1 MDIQRSDLK
10 KQKQRKQ
17 MIIGGVAAAV
27 VLLGILGLSRLEPAA
42 PSVER
47 SSVWLDTVKRG
58 EMLREVRG
66 PGTLV
71 PKEIRWIAAETNVHV
86 ERILV
91 KPGATVKADTVILEL
106 SNPEVDEQRLA
117 AESQVAAARADLTA
131 RKVALES
138 AVLDQRANLA
148 TVVADGETARL
159 RAEAE
164 KGLNEKGVVSTLQYK
179 ESQLKADRLTDREK
193 IEKDR
198 LAKLEENMKA
208 SLQAERSRLDQLEN
222 TLKLRQSRAD
232 ALHLKAGI
240 EGVLQQVPVE
250 EGQQVQ
256 AGANLAR
263 VARPDV
269 LMAELQIAETQ
280 AKDIRA
286 AQTVKVD
293 TRSGQGGVIPGH
305 VTRIDPAVRNGTVQV
320 DVEFDGALP
329 EGARPDLSV
338 DGVIEIERLPS
349 VLYVGRPAFG
359 QPGAS
364 VTLFKLDP
372 DGRIGR
378 RVPVQLGR
386 ASVSVIEIVKG
397 LNEGD
402 KVILSDTSAWD
413 ANDRIKL
420 N

>member
-17 MIIGGVAAAV
+17 IMIGGIAAAV
-27 VLLGILGLSRLEPAA
+27 VLLGTLGLSRLEPAA

-71 PKEIRWIAAETNVHV
+71 PKEIRWIAAETNVRV

-91 KPGATVKADTVILEL
+91 KPGAKVEPDYRHPRALH
-106 SNPEVDEQRLA
+106 PEVDDQRLT

-131 RKVALES
+131 KKVSLES

-148 TVVADGETARL
+148 GVVADAETARL

-164 KGLNEKGVVSTLQYK
+164 KGLNQKGVVSTLQYK
-179 ESQLKADRLTDREK
+179 ESQLKADRLTQRES

-198 LAKLEENMKA
+198 LAKLDENMKA
-208 SLQAERSRLDQLEN
+208 QLQAEASRLAQLEN
-222 TLKLRQSRAD
+222 TLKLRQRRAD
-232 ALHLKAGI
+232 ALKVKAGI

-250 EGQQVQ
+250 EGQQLQ

-263 VARPDV
+263 VAKPDV

-293 TRSGQGGVIPGH
+293 TRSGSGGVIPGH
-305 VTRIDPAVRNGTVQV
+305 V
-320 DVEFDGALP
+320 
-329 EGARPDLSV
+329 GARRP
-338 DGVIEIERLPS
+338 GRCETERCRSTSNSTPRS
-349 VLYVGRPAFG
+349 PTA
-359 QPGAS
+359 
-364 VTLFKLDP
+364 
-372 DGRIGR
+372 
-378 RVPVQLGR
+378 R
-386 ASVSVIEIVKG
+386 AP
-397 LNEGD
+397 
-402 KVILSDTSAWD
+402 TSAWT
-413 ANDRIKL
+413 A
-420 N
+420 

>member
-10 KQKQRKQ
+10 QAKRRKQ
-17 MIIGGVAAAV
+17 IIYGAVAAAV
-27 VLLGILGLSRLEPAA
+27 VGIGTLGLARLEPAA
-42 PSVER
+42 PSVDR
-47 SSVWLDTVKRG
+47 ASVWLDTVKRG

-71 PKEIRWIAAETNVHV
+71 PKEIRWIAAETNVRV

-91 KPGATVKADTVILEL
+91 KPGAIVKADTVILEL
-106 SNPEVDEQRLA
+106 SNPEVDDQRLT

-131 RKVALES
+131 KRVGLES
-138 AVLDQRANLA
+138 QVLDQRANLA
-148 TVVADGETARL
+148 AVNADAEAARL

-164 KGLNEKGVVSTLQYK
+164 GDLNKKGVVSTLQYR
-179 ESQLKADRLTDREK
+179 ESQLKSDRLTQRQG
-193 IEKDR
+193 IETDR
-198 LAKLEENMKA
+198 LAKLEENMQA
-208 SLQAERSRLDQLEN
+208 QLQAERSRLDQLEN
-222 TLKLRQSRAD
+222 TLKLRQRRAD
-232 ALHLKAGI
+232 ALKVKAGI
-240 EGVLQQVPVE
+240 DGVLQQVPVE
-250 EGQQVQ
+250 EGQQLQ

-263 VARPDV
+263 VAKPDV
-269 LMAELQIAETQ
+269 LMAELHIAETQ
-280 AKDIRA
+280 AKDIRND
-286 AQTVKVD
+286 QVVKVD
-293 TRSGQGGVIPGH
+293 TRSGTGGVIPGH
-305 VTRIDPAVRNGTVQV
+305 VVRIDPAVKSGTVQV

-338 DGVIEIERLPS
+338 DGVIEIERLAS

-378 RVPVQLGR
+378 RVPVKLGR
-386 ASVSVIEIVKG
+386 ASVSVIEIVQG
-397 LNEGD
+397 LKEGD
-402 KVILSDTSAWD
+402 RDVLSDTSAWD